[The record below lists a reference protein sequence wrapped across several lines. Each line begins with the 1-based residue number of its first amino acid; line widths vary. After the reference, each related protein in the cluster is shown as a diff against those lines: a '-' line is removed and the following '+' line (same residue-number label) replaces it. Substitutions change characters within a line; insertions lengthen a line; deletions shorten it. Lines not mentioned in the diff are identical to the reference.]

1 MSQLTQSLTDAAT
14 RNRELLS
21 VLAQTDYADKTL
33 QQNAAYISDL
43 DSQIK
48 ATDKELKKL
57 HTQTEDERKD
67 HVKYRDST
75 FKRYAHKLG
84 GSKGKAKFDSKSEKE
99 EREFL
104 AAWQQEREA
113 EERRAELQRALNSAS
128 ADRQRLE
135 GDKARNASAQN
146 DLDQLY
152 ASIFS
157 GPTPEVPG
165 EDQLE
170 TAVQNAKQHLEQ
182 TQSQY
187 NAENAALEAL
197 RRVENRMQTAAAA
210 MEEAIHSSRLDIIGM
225 GGSFADMMER
235 DALSKA
241 AVAIS
246 ESLRHMDEARRL
258 QPAITP
264 LRQVDIDMGH
274 MVSDVMF
281 DNIFSDLSQHDRI
294 HDSNNQLLEAVAQL
308 KGQIEAQVK
317 RARGAVEA
325 LKGARASMEEARV
338 ELQSIRAEAFERLAG
353 GGGSAGAGSAYGAAP
368 PPSYSVAEGGFGGY
382 EPQPGYSKV

>member
-1 MSQLTQSLTDAAT
+1 MSQLTQALTNAAS

-21 VLAQTDYADKTL
+21 VLAETDYADKTL
-33 QQNAAYISDL
+33 QQNAAYIADL

-57 HTQTEDERKD
+57 HSVTEDERKD

-84 GSKGKAKFDSKSEKE
+84 GKKGEAKFVSKSEKE

-104 AAWQQEREA
+104 AAWQKEREA
-113 EERRAELQRALNSAS
+113 EERRAELQRALNTANE
-128 ADRQRLE
+128 DRQRFDS
-135 GDKARNASAQN
+135 DKARNTGAQH

-170 TAVQNAKQHLEQ
+170 AAVHNAKQHLEQ

-187 NAENAALEAL
+187 NTENAALEAL
-197 RRVENRMQTAAAA
+197 RRVEDRMEAARAGMA
-210 MEEAIHSSRLDIIGM
+210 DALEMSRFDMM
-225 GGSFADMMER
+225 GGGTFVDMMER

-241 AVAIS
+241 AVALS

-258 QPAITP
+258 QPAIAHV
-264 LRQVDIDMGH
+264 REVHVDMGH

-281 DNIFSDLSQHDRI
+281 DNIFSDMAQHDRI
-294 HDSNNQLLEAVAQL
+294 HESNNQLTEARLQL
-308 KGQIEAQVK
+308 NGQIDLQIQ
-317 RARGAVEA
+317 RAKGSVEA
-325 LKGARASMEEARV
+325 LKQARAAMEEARI
-338 ELQSIRAEAFERLAG
+338 ELQNIRAEAFEKLAG
-353 GGGSAGAGSAYGAAP
+353 GAGVSGYEAAP
-368 PPSYSVAEGGFGGY
+368 PPSYTMAEGTVGGY

>member
-1 MSQLTQSLTDAAT
+1 MSQLTQSLTNAVT

-21 VLAQTDYADKTL
+21 TLAETDYADKTL
-33 QQNAAYISDL
+33 QQNTAYISDL

-57 HTQTEDERKD
+57 HAVTEDERKD

-75 FKRYAHKLG
+75 FKRKLHKLG
-84 GSKGKAKFDSKSEKE
+84 GSKGSAKFASKSEKE

-104 AAWQQEREA
+104 AAWQAEREA
-113 EERRAELQRALNSAS
+113 EERRAELQRALTTATE
-128 ADRQRLE
+128 DRQRFE
-135 GDKARNASAQN
+135 SDKARNATAQH

-182 TQSQY
+182 TQSAY

-197 RRVENRMQTAAAA
+197 RRVEDRMQAASVA
-210 MEEAIHSSRLDIIGM
+210 MEDALQSSRLDMIGM

-241 AVAIS
+241 AVAVS
-246 ESLRHMDEARRL
+246 ESLRHMDQARHL
-258 QPAITP
+258 QPAITH
-264 LRQVDIDMGH
+264 LREVHIDMGH
-274 MVSDVMF
+274 VMSDVMF
-281 DNIFSDLSQHDRI
+281 DNIFSDMSQHDRI
-294 HDSNNQLLEAVAQL
+294 HDSNNQLLQAVEQL
-308 KGQIEAQVK
+308 KGQIQLQIQ
-317 RARGAVEA
+317 RAKGAAEA
-325 LKGARASMEEARV
+325 LKMARASMEEARV
-338 ELQSIRAEAFERLAG
+338 ELQNIRAEAFERFAG
-353 GGGSAGAGSAYGAAP
+353 GVGGDGGGYGAAP
-368 PPSYSVAEGGFGGY
+368 PPSYTVADGGFGAY